1 MLRRSAAGLL
11 CSAVVVVCGCSKQD
25 AKSDSSAVAQ
35 AGAPTPNAK
44 FDPTTRVAVVHAK
57 DFAFDA
63 PDTVTAGWT
72 TFHLVND
79 GPSLHHVSLVRID
92 SGKTVADFEAAM
104 KKPGPPPAWMVE
116 AGGPNA
122 PSPGGSIDASL
133 NLAPGTYMIVCFV
146 DIPDGVP
153 HFMKGMTHPLT
164 VLPATA
170 TAGAEPTAD
179 MTVELADYSFVP
191 PTTITSGKHTFKVVN
206 KGPQVHELELI
217 RLAPGKTVKDV
228 AAWIAKADGPPPA
241 EALGGISG
249 MHSGMTEYFTAD
261 LTPGNYAMLCFIPDA
276 KDNKPH
282 LAHGMV
288 KEFAVK

>member
-249 MHSGMTEYFTAD
+249 MHNGMMEYFTAD

-288 KEFAVK
+288 KPFSVK

>member
-191 PTTITSGKHTFKVVN
+191 PATITSGKHTFKVVN